1 MRNELPELARITF
14 DPKVMGGKPC
24 IRGMRVTA
32 GTIVGLIAVGA
43 TTEEI
48 LADYP
53 YLEAEDISAAL
64 SYAAWRSE
72 EIDVPLTR
80 P

>member
-1 MRNELPELARITF
+1 MPDLGRITF
-14 DPKVMGGKPC
+14 DPNVMGGKPC

-32 GTIVGLIAVGA
+32 GTIVGLVAVGA

-72 EIDVPLTR
+72 EVDVPLSR

>member
-1 MRNELPELARITF
+1 MPELNRITF
-14 DPKVMGGKPC
+14 DPNVMGGKPC

-32 GTIVGLIAVGA
+32 GTIVGLVASGA
-43 TTEEI
+43 TPEEI